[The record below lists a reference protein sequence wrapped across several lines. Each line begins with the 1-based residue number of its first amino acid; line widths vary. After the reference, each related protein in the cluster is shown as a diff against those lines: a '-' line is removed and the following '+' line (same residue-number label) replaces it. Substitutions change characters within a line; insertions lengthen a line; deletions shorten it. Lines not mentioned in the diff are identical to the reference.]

1 MTTVLDAPVRTATP
15 TAPDNR
21 AEGLRAYAALTA
33 ATQGP
38 TAAQQLAAARAAAQ
52 EAAARRAAQET
63 AAPAAPGAGR
73 TLPAGTA
80 PRGFALYVG
89 IDEAKAAASGISLGV
104 LVDALRRTLADLAPA
119 AETYATVALAPA
131 GAGGRD
137 VDVVRLALH
146 EPSAVARTKPE
157 PEPEIETSPG
167 VIVDIS
173 RKRVVIDAESAAFTF
188 KEFELLQYL
197 VLREGRT
204 IERTE
209 LVSSLWQG
217 STDEDAPGERTIDV
231 HVRRLRAKLG
241 RYEDIVRTVRGVGYR
256 FDRHADVVIRYGHGT
271 PSPDR
276 F

>member
-1 MTTVLDAPVRTATP
+1 MSNSALLERPVTAPVRIVSP
-15 TAPDNR
+15 TDAAPD
-21 AEGLRAYAALTA
+21 
-33 ATQGP
+33 
-38 TAAQQLAAARAAAQ
+38 
-52 EAAARRAAQET
+52 
-63 AAPAAPGAGR
+63 
-73 TLPAGTA
+73 LPSVRS

-89 IDEAKAAASGISLGV
+89 LDEIKAAEAGVSLPV
-104 LVDALRRTLADLAPA
+104 LVDALRRTIAELAPG
-119 AETYATVALAPA
+119 AETHATVALAPH
-131 GAGGRD
+131 GSGGRD
-137 VDVVRLALH
+137 LDVVRLALQ
-146 EPSAVARTKPE
+146 EPGAIARSRSVAEEEKNE
-157 PEPEIETSPG
+157 ELG

-173 RKRVVIDAESAAFTF
+173 RKRVLIDGDSAAFTY

-204 IERTE
+204 IERGE
-209 LVSSLWQG
+209 LVSALWQA
-217 STDEDAPGERTIDV
+217 SDEDAAPGERTIDV

>member
-1 MTTVLDAPVRTATP
+1 MSNTALLERP
-15 TAPDNR
+15 TIRRNH
-21 AEGLRAYAALTA
+21 LTA
-33 ATQGP
+33 VP
-38 TAAQQLAAARAAAQ
+38 PVVE
-52 EAAARRAAQET
+52 EAP
-63 AAPAAPGAGR
+63 APAAPAGR
-73 TLPAGTA
+73 ALPPGTA

-89 IDEAKAAASGISLGV
+89 IDEEKAAASGVSLGV
-104 LVDALRRTLADLAPA
+104 LVDTLRRTIAELAPA
-119 AETYATVALAPA
+119 AETYATVALAPT

-146 EPSAVARTKPE
+146 EPTAVARNKPVVDDE
-157 PEPEIETSPG
+157 DRAGDG
-167 VIVDIS
+167 VVVDIS
-173 RKRVVIDAESAAFTF
+173 RKKVLLDGESASFTY

-204 IERTE
+204 IERAE
-209 LVSSLWQG
+209 LVSSLWDQH
-217 STDEDAPGERTIDV
+217 DADAPGERTIDV

>member
-1 MTTVLDAPVRTATP
+1 MSNTALLERPTATSSTRP
-15 TAPDNR
+15 ALRLVADIPDTAP
-21 AEGLRAYAALTA
+21 
-33 ATQGP
+33 
-38 TAAQQLAAARAAAQ
+38 
-52 EAAARRAAQET
+52 
-63 AAPAAPGAGR
+63 APAATADRNLPPG
-73 TLPAGTA
+73 TT

-89 IDEAKAAASGISLGV
+89 FDEIKAAASGVSLGTI
-104 LVDALRRTLADLAPA
+104 VDALRRTLAEVAPE
-119 AETYATVALAPA
+119 AETYATVALAPV

-157 PEPEIETSPG
+157 PDPEPETVPG
-167 VIVDIS
+167 GVVVDIS
-173 RKRVVIDAESAAFTF
+173 RKRVVIDGESAALTF

-209 LVSSLWQG
+209 LVSSLWQ
-217 STDEDAPGERTIDV
+217 SATEQDAPGERTIDV

-241 RYEDIVRTVRGVGYR
+241 RYEDVVRTVRGVGYR

>member
-1 MTTVLDAPVRTATP
+1 MSNTALLDRPTTTSTTARP
-15 TAPDNR
+15 T
-21 AEGLRAYAALTA
+21 LRLITDRPS
-33 ATQGP
+33 TV
-38 TAAQQLAAARAAAQ
+38 
-52 EAAARRAAQET
+52 
-63 AAPAAPGAGR
+63 PAAPSVPEHH
-73 TLPAGTA
+73 LPAGTT

-89 IDEAKAAASGISLGV
+89 FDEAKAAASGVSLGV
-104 LVDALRRTLADLAPA
+104 IVDALRRTLADVAPG
-119 AETYATVALAPA
+119 AETYATVALAPI

-137 VDVVRLALH
+137 VDVVRRALQ
-146 EPSAVARTKPE
+146 EPSAVARAKNDPDPE
-157 PEPEIETSPG
+157 EEVTASR
-167 VIVDIS
+167 VTVDIS
-173 RKRVVIDAESAAFTF
+173 RKRVIIDGESAALTF

-204 IERTE
+204 IERGE

-217 STDEDAPGERTIDV
+217 SSDKDAPGERTIDV

>member
-1 MTTVLDAPVRTATP
+1 MSNTALLDRPAAPVRH
-15 TAPDNR
+15 
-21 AEGLRAYAALTA
+21 LRAVDRTA
-33 ATQGP
+33 RIEP
-38 TAAQQLAAARAAAQ
+38 PAAAPEPAQPAPRA
-52 EAAARRAAQET
+52 
-63 AAPAAPGAGR
+63 
-73 TLPAGTA
+73 LPAGSA

-89 IDEAKAAASGISLGV
+89 IDEAKAAASGVNLGV
-104 LVDALRRTLADLAPA
+104 LVDALRRTLADLAPS
-119 AETYATVALAPA
+119 AETYATVALAPV
-131 GAGGRD
+131 GSGGRD
-137 VDVVRLALH
+137 VDVVRLALQ
-146 EPSAVARTKPE
+146 EPSAIARTKHEE
-157 PEPEIETSPG
+157 PEDDEVTAGG
-167 VIVDIS
+167 VVVDIS
-173 RKRVVIDAESAAFTF
+173 RKRVLIDGESAAFTF

-217 STDEDAPGERTIDV
+217 TSDEDAPGERTIDV

>member
-1 MTTVLDAPVRTATP
+1 MS
-15 TAPDNR
+15 NS
-21 AEGLRAYAALTA
+21 ALLERPIVT
-33 ATQGP
+33 
-38 TAAQQLAAARAAAQ
+38 
-52 EAAARRAAQET
+52 
-63 AAPAAPGAGR
+63 APAAAAAAAAD
-73 TLPAGTA
+73 LPSSRS

-89 IDEAKAAASGISLGV
+89 LDEIKAAEAGVSLPL
-104 LVDALRRTLADLAPA
+104 LVDALRRTLAELAPG
-119 AETYATVALAPA
+119 AETHATVALAQH
-131 GAGGRD
+131 GSGGRD
-137 VDVVRLALH
+137 LDVVRLALQ
-146 EPSAVARTKPE
+146 EPGAIARTKAAAE
-157 PEPEIETSPG
+157 EQSEEDNG

-173 RKRVVIDAESAAFTF
+173 RKRVLLDGDSASFTY

-209 LVSSLWQG
+209 LVSALWQA
-217 STDEDAPGERTIDV
+217 SDDEAPGERTIDV

>member
-1 MTTVLDAPVRTATP
+1 MSTTALLDRPAPARH
-15 TAPDNR
+15 
-21 AEGLRAYAALTA
+21 LRAVPRIADAAPA
-33 ATQGP
+33 ATASAVTP
-38 TAAQQLAAARAAAQ
+38 AAAP
-52 EAAARRAAQET
+52 T
-63 AAPAAPGAGR
+63 AAPAPQR
-73 TLPAGTA
+73 HLPPGTA

-89 IDEAKAAASGISLGV
+89 FDEAKAQASGVSLPV
-104 LVDALRRTLADLAPA
+104 LVEALRRTLAELAPD
-119 AETYATVALAPA
+119 AETYATVALAPV

-137 VDVVRLALH
+137 VDVVRLALQ
-146 EPSAVARTKPE
+146 EPAAVARTKPE
-157 PEPEIETSPG
+157 EPEEDDDTARG
-167 VIVDIS
+167 VVVDIS
-173 RKRVVIDAESAAFTF
+173 RKRVVIDGDSAALTF

-209 LVSSLWQG
+209 LVSSLWHAEEQ
-217 STDEDAPGERTIDV
+217 DAPGERTIDV

-256 FDRHADVVIRYGHGT
+256 FDRHADVVIRFGHGT

>member
-1 MTTVLDAPVRTATP
+1 MSNTALLERPVAPIRH
-15 TAPDNR
+15 
-21 AEGLRAYAALTA
+21 LR
-33 ATQGP
+33 P
-38 TAAQQLAAARAAAQ
+38 V
-52 EAAARRAAQET
+52 
-63 AAPAAPGAGR
+63 APAAPVVAEEPQAPIAQPQR
-73 TLPAGTA
+73 HLPPGTA

-89 IDEAKAAASGISLGV
+89 IDEAKAAASGVNLGV
-104 LVDALRRTLADLAPA
+104 LVDALRRTLSELAPT
-119 AETYATVALAPA
+119 AETYATVALAPV
-131 GAGGRD
+131 GSGGRD

-146 EPSAVARTKPE
+146 EPAAIARTKQDE
-157 PEPEIETSPG
+157 SEADDQAPG
-167 VIVDIS
+167 GVVVDIS
-173 RKRVVIDAESAAFTF
+173 RKRVLIDGESAAFTF

-209 LVSSLWQG
+209 LVNSLWSVG
-217 STDEDAPGERTIDV
+217 DADAPGERTIDV

>member
-1 MTTVLDAPVRTATP
+1 MSTSALLDRTAPRPALRLVDAPASG
-15 TAPDNR
+15 ASS
-21 AEGLRAYAALTA
+21 AE
-33 ATQGP
+33 
-38 TAAQQLAAARAAAQ
+38 
-52 EAAARRAAQET
+52 
-63 AAPAAPGAGR
+63 APATTDAERSIPV
-73 TLPAGTA
+73 GTA

-89 IDEAKAAASGISLGV
+89 FDEAKAAASGVSLGTIV
-104 LVDALRRTLADLAPA
+104 EALRRTLNDLAPE

-157 PEPEIETSPG
+157 IEVEERAEAG
-167 VIVDIS
+167 VVVDIS
-173 RKRVVIDAESAAFTF
+173 RKRVLIDGESAAFTF

-209 LVSSLWQG
+209 LVSSLWQQG
-217 STDEDAPGERTIDV
+217 DDEAPGERTIDV

-241 RYEDIVRTVRGVGYR
+241 RFEDIVRTVRGVGYR

>member
-1 MTTVLDAPVRTATP
+1 MSNSALLERPSTVRVAGAPVATA
-15 TAPDNR
+15 D
-21 AEGLRAYAALTA
+21 
-33 ATQGP
+33 
-38 TAAQQLAAARAAAQ
+38 
-52 EAAARRAAQET
+52 
-63 AAPAAPGAGR
+63 
-73 TLPAGTA
+73 LPATRS

-89 IDEAKAAASGISLGV
+89 LDEIKAAGAGVSLPL
-104 LVDALRRTLADLAPA
+104 LVDALRRTLAELAPE
-119 AETYATVALAPA
+119 AETHATVALAPL

-137 VDVVRLALH
+137 LDVVRLALQ
-146 EPSAVARTKPE
+146 EPGAIARSRATAE
-157 PEPEIETSPG
+157 EEETEESG
-167 VIVDIS
+167 VVVDIS
-173 RKRVVIDAESAAFTF
+173 RKRVLIDGDSASFTY

-204 IERTE
+204 IERAE
-209 LVSSLWQG
+209 LVSALWQAPD
-217 STDEDAPGERTIDV
+217 DETPGERTIDV

>member
-1 MTTVLDAPVRTATP
+1 MSNTLLLDRPAARVSH
-15 TAPDNR
+15 
-21 AEGLRAYAALTA
+21 LRAVPPIAAVPA
-33 ATQGP
+33 AP
-38 TAAQQLAAARAAAQ
+38 EPVA
-52 EAAARRAAQET
+52 
-63 AAPAAPGAGR
+63 AAPAAPAR
-73 TLPAGTA
+73 HLPPNTA

-89 IDEAKAAASGISLGV
+89 IDEEKAAAAGVSLGV
-104 LVDALRRTLADLAPA
+104 LVEALRRTLGELAPT
-119 AETYATVALAPA
+119 AETYATVALAPT

-146 EPSAVARTKPE
+146 EPSAVARTKNE
-157 PEPEIETSPG
+157 PEPEDHVEGG
-167 VIVDIS
+167 VVVDIS
-173 RKRVVIDAESAAFTF
+173 RKRVLIDGESAAFTF

-217 STDEDAPGERTIDV
+217 ATDDEAPGERTIDV

-241 RYEDIVRTVRGVGYR
+241 RYEDIVRTVRGIGYR

>member
-1 MTTVLDAPVRTATP
+1 MSNTALLERPTSPVRH
-15 TAPDNR
+15 
-21 AEGLRAYAALTA
+21 LRAVTEPVETVA
-33 ATQGP
+33 
-38 TAAQQLAAARAAAQ
+38 
-52 EAAARRAAQET
+52 ET
-63 AAPAAPGAGR
+63 AAAAPTQR
-73 TLPAGTA
+73 HLPPGTA

-89 IDEAKAAASGISLGV
+89 LDEAKAAAAGVSLGV
-104 LVDALRRTLADLAPA
+104 LVEALRRTISELAPT
-119 AETYATVALAPA
+119 AETYATVALAPV

-146 EPSAVARTKPE
+146 EPSAVARTKQDDTVDE
-157 PEPEIETSPG
+157 DRAAGG
-167 VIVDIS
+167 VVVDIS
-173 RKRVVIDAESAAFTF
+173 RKRVLIDGESAAFTF

-209 LVSSLWQG
+209 LVGSLWSVG
-217 STDEDAPGERTIDV
+217 DTDAPGERTIDV

-256 FDRHADVVIRYGHGT
+256 FDRHADVAIRYGHGT

>member
-1 MTTVLDAPVRTATP
+1 MSNTAILDRTPAP
-15 TAPDNR
+15 APAR
-21 AEGLRAYAALTA
+21 HLRAVTGPVPTVAPEPREE
-33 ATQGP
+33 QGSP
-38 TAAQQLAAARAAAQ
+38 AQRN
-52 EAAARRAAQET
+52 
-63 AAPAAPGAGR
+63 
-73 TLPAGTA
+73 LPPGTA

-89 IDEAKAAASGISLGV
+89 LDEVKAAAAGVSLGV
-104 LVDALRRTLADLAPA
+104 LVDALRRTIAEIAPN
-119 AETYATVALAPA
+119 AETYATVALAPV
-131 GAGGRD
+131 GSGGRD

-146 EPSAVARTKPE
+146 EPSAIARTKQE
-157 PEPEIETSPG
+157 DVQEEDRASGG
-167 VIVDIS
+167 VVVDIS
-173 RKRVVIDAESAAFTF
+173 RKRVLIDGESAAFTF

-217 STDEDAPGERTIDV
+217 TTDDEAPGERTLEV
-231 HVRRLRAKLG
+231 HDRRLRAKLG
-241 RYEDIVRTVRGVGYR
+241 RYEDIVRTVRGIGYR